1 MVPLLFP
8 LCDCGTVV
16 CLCLVCLLCGD
27 YASEAVGVIGS
38 IGDSD
43 SKVMPVSVG
52 MILMFVGGS
61 DLFVWIVMM
70 VYGTIISYVW

>member
-1 MVPLLFP
+1 MWF
-8 LCDCGTVV
+8 VV
-16 CLCLVCLLCGD
+16 
-27 YASEAVGVIGS
+27 
-38 IGDSD
+38 DSD

-70 VYGTIISYVW
+70 VYGPIIS